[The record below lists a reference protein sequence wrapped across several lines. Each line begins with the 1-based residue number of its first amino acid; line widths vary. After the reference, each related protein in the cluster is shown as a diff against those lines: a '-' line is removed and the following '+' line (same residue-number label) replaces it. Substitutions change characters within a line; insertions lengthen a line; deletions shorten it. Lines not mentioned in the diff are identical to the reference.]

1 MAVSSSTTAVALYY
15 ISPRRRHCASAA
27 PRSCSSSSSPFSV
40 SITSLPA
47 TKPLKFAVR
56 STDGASKETTVTATQ
71 TEVEAESESESP
83 IELPKGP
90 PSVISSLNVER
101 ALRGIPI
108 TDVDCYGSLGIQKG
122 CSNEQVYAAYK
133 NKVEEFTN
141 KGLDEEELNKKLDLL
156 KESYSVLSNPQERR
170 MYDWCIAR
178 SANPDNY
185 LWPYEVDDTK
195 KSSEPIPE
203 DPEDVGPT
211 RLVGYFFLAWLL
223 LAVVLSIAL
232 SR

>member
-1 MAVSSSTTAVALYY
+1 MAVSSSTTAAALYY
-15 ISPRRRHCASAA
+15 ISPRRRHFASAA
-27 PRSCSSSSSPFSV
+27 PRSCSSSSSSPFSV

-47 TKPLKFAVR
+47 TNPLKFAVR
-56 STDGASKETTVTATQ
+56 STDGASEETTATATQ
-71 TEVEAESESESP
+71 TELEAESESP

-108 TDVDCYGSLGIQKG
+108 TDVDYYGSLGIQKG
-122 CSNEQVYAAYK
+122 CSNDQVYAAYK

-141 KGLDEEELNKKLDLL
+141 KGLDEEELNKKLELL

-178 SANPDNY
+178 STNPDNY
-185 LWPYEVDDTK
+185 LWPYEVDETK

-211 RLVGYFFLAWLL
+211 RLVGYFFSAWLL